1 MSLPKTFLF
10 LLPSGRRPGSRPGAS
25 RPCALA
31 AQDIP
36 IGEFASLTGGNATFG
51 QSSHNGTAL
60 AIDEVN
66 ARGGVLNGTKLRLL
80 TEDDQS
86 KAGEPANIVKK
97 FISNDKVA
105 AVLGEVASSKSLEAA
120 PICQTARIPMISPAS
135 TNPKVTQIGDF
146 VFRVCFLDEFQGK
159 CIARYAAE
167 TLKVKKAGMLVD
179 VKQDYSTGLAGYIRD
194 NFTRLGGQILTEKS
208 YSSGDKDFKAQL
220 TAIKSEH
227 PDVIFVPGYY
237 TEVSEIARQA
247 RQLGIKVPLMGG
259 DGWDSDRLVANG
271 GTALEGDYF
280 TDHFTSEDQAP
291 LIQEF
296 VKKYKAKYGN
306 APDAMAA
313 LGYDSALILAD
324 AIKRA
329 GTPDADKLRA
339 AIADTKDFQGVTGK
353 VTIDAN
359 RNASKSAVMIEIK
372 DKKFVSVATIQP

>member
-1 MSLPKTFLF
+1 MPKPF
-10 LLPSGRRPGSRPGAS
+10 LLSWPGVA
-25 RPCALA
+25 ALGLCMLPVARVA
-31 AQDIP
+31 AQDIAV
-36 IGEFASLTGGNATFG
+36 GEYASLTGGNATFG
-51 QSSHNGTAL
+51 TSSHAGTAL

-66 ARGGVLNGTKLRLL
+66 ARGGVLNGVKLRLL

-120 PICQTARIPMISPAS
+120 PICQTAGIPMISPAS
-135 TNPKVTQIGDF
+135 TNPKVTQIGDHI
-146 VFRVCFLDEFQGK
+146 FRVCFLDEFQGK
-159 CIARYAAE
+159 CIARYAAN
-167 TLKVKKAGMLVD
+167 TLKAKKAGVLID
-179 VKQDYSTGLAGYIRD
+179 VKQDYSTGLAGFIKD
-194 NFTRLGGQILTEKS
+194 NFTQAGGAIVAEKS

-220 TAIKSEH
+220 TAIKAAG

-280 TDHFTSEDQAP
+280 TDHFTSEDTAP
-291 LIQEF
+291 MVQDF
-296 VKKYKAKYGN
+296 VKKYTAKYGKP
-306 APDAMAA
+306 PDAMAA

-353 VTIDAN
+353 ITIDAN

-372 DKKFVSVATIQP
+372 DKKFVSVAHIEP

>member
-1 MSLPKTFLF
+1 MPKPF
-10 LLPSGRRPGSRPGAS
+10 LLLLPGVAALGLSLAWAPSA
-25 RPCALA
+25 A

-36 IGEFASLTGGNATFG
+36 VGEYASLTGGNATFG

-60 AIDEVN
+60 AIDEIN
-66 ARGGVLNGTKLRLL
+66 ARGGVLNGQKLRLL

-120 PICQTARIPMISPAS
+120 PICQTARVPMISPAS

-159 CIARYAAE
+159 CIAQYAAD
-167 TLKVKKAGMLVD
+167 TLKVKSAGVLVD
-179 VKQDYSTGLAGYIRD
+179 VKQDYSTGLAGFIKD
-194 NFTRLGGQILTEKS
+194 AFTAKGGTIVAEKS

-220 TAIKSEH
+220 TAIKAAH

-247 RQLGIKVPLMGG
+247 RQLGIKAPLMGG

-291 LIQEF
+291 MIQEF

-306 APDAMAA
+306 PPDAMAA
-313 LGYDSALILAD
+313 LGYDSAMLLAD
-324 AIKRA
+324 ALKRA

-353 VTIDAN
+353 ITIDPN

-372 DKKFVSVATIQP
+372 DKVFKSVATIQP

>member
-1 MSLPKTFLF
+1 MPKPFFF
-10 LLPSGRRPGSRPGAS
+10 LLPSVAAIGLSLIPAS
-25 RPCALA
+25 GALA
-31 AQDIP
+31 QEIAV
-36 IGEFASLTGGNATFG
+36 GEYASLTGGNATFG

-66 ARGGVLNGTKLRLL
+66 AKGGVLNGEKLKLI

-97 FISNDKVA
+97 FISNDKVV

-159 CIARYAAE
+159 CIAHYAAQ
-167 TLKVKKAGMLVD
+167 TLKAKRAGLLVD
-179 VKQDYSTGLAGYIRD
+179 VKQDYSTGLAQFIKD
-194 NFTRLGGQILTEKS
+194 NFTQSGGQIVSEKS

-220 TAIKSEH
+220 TAIKGDH

-280 TDHFTSEDQAP
+280 TDHFTSEDSSP
-291 LIQEF
+291 IIQEF

>member
-1 MSLPKTFLF
+1 MPKPF
-10 LLPSGRRPGSRPGAS
+10 LLSWPGVA
-25 RPCALA
+25 ALGLCIFPLAQAA
-31 AQDIP
+31 AQDIA
-36 IGEFASLTGGNATFG
+36 IGEYASLTGGNATFG
-51 QSSHNGTAL
+51 TSSHAGTAL

-66 ARGGVLNGTKLRLL
+66 ARGGVLNGVKLKLL

-159 CIARYAAE
+159 CIARYAAN
-167 TLKVKKAGMLVD
+167 TLKAKKAGVLID
-179 VKQDYSTGLAGYIRD
+179 VKQDYSTGLAGFIKD
-194 NFTRLGGQILTEKS
+194 NFTQAGGSIVAEKS

-220 TAIKSEH
+220 TSIKAAN

-247 RQLGIKVPLMGG
+247 RQLGIKAPLMGG

-271 GTALEGDYF
+271 GNALEGDYF
-280 TDHFTSEDQAP
+280 TDHFTSEDNAP
-291 LIQEF
+291 IVQDF

-353 VTIDAN
+353 ITIDPN

-372 DKKFVSVATIQP
+372 DKKFVSVAHIEP

>member
-1 MSLPKTFLF
+1 MPKPF
-10 LLPSGRRPGSRPGAS
+10 LLSWPGVA
-25 RPCALA
+25 ALGLCVFPMAQAA
-31 AQDIP
+31 AQDIA

-51 QSSHNGTAL
+51 TSSHAGTAL

-66 ARGGVLNGTKLRLL
+66 ARGGVLNGVKLKLL

-97 FISNDKVA
+97 FISSDKVA

-120 PICQTARIPMISPAS
+120 PICQTAGIPMISPAS
-135 TNPKVTQIGDF
+135 TNPKVTQIGDHI
-146 VFRVCFLDEFQGK
+146 FRVCFLDEFQGK
-159 CIARYAAE
+159 CIARFAAN
-167 TLKVKKAGMLVD
+167 TLKAKKAGVLID
-179 VKQDYSTGLAGYIRD
+179 VKQDYSTGLAGFIKD
-194 NFTRLGGQILTEKS
+194 NFTQAGGQIVAEKS

-220 TAIKSEH
+220 TSIKAAN

-247 RQLGIKVPLMGG
+247 RQLGIKAPLMGG

-280 TDHFTSEDQAP
+280 TDHFTSEDSAP
-291 LIQEF
+291 MVQDF

-324 AIKRA
+324 ALKRA

-353 VTIDAN
+353 ITIDPN

-372 DKKFVSVATIQP
+372 DKKFVSVAHIEP

>member
-1 MSLPKTFLF
+1 MPKPF
-10 LLPSGRRPGSRPGAS
+10 LLLIPGVA
-25 RPCALA
+25 ALGLSLSLAPRAA
-31 AQDIP
+31 AQDIA
-36 IGEFASLTGGNATFG
+36 IGEYASLTGSNATFG
-51 QSSHNGTAL
+51 QSSHKGTEL

-66 ARGGVLNGTKLRLL
+66 ARGGVLNGQKLRLL

-120 PICQTARIPMISPAS
+120 PICQTSQIPMISPAS
-135 TNPKVTQIGDF
+135 TNPKVTQIGDYI
-146 VFRVCFLDEFQGK
+146 FRVCFLDEFQGK
-159 CIARYAAE
+159 CIARYATD
-167 TLKVKKAGMLVD
+167 TLKVKKAGVLID
-179 VKQDYSTGLAGYIRD
+179 VKQDYSTGLAGFIKE
-194 NFTRLGGQILTEKS
+194 NFTQLGGQIVAEKS

-220 TAIKSEH
+220 TAIKAAG

-247 RQLGIKVPLMGG
+247 RQLGIKAPLMGG

-291 LIQEF
+291 LIQDF
-296 VKKYKAKYGN
+296 VKKYKAKYGS

-313 LGYDSALILAD
+313 LGYDSALLLAD
-324 AIKRA
+324 ALKRA
-329 GTPDADKLRA
+329 GTPDAAKLRA

-353 VTIDAN
+353 ITIDSG

-372 DKKFVSVATIQP
+372 DKVFKSVATIQP

>member
-1 MSLPKTFLF
+1 MPKPF
-10 LLPSGRRPGSRPGAS
+10 LLSWPGVA
-25 RPCALA
+25 ALGLCVFPVARAA
-31 AQDIP
+31 AQDIAV
-36 IGEFASLTGGNATFG
+36 GEYASLTGGNATFG
-51 QSSHNGTAL
+51 TSSHAGTAL

-66 ARGGVLNGTKLRLL
+66 ARGGVLNGVKLRLL

-120 PICQTARIPMISPAS
+120 PICQTAGIPMISPAS
-135 TNPKVTQIGDF
+135 TNPKVTQIGDHI
-146 VFRVCFLDEFQGK
+146 FRVCFLDEFQGK
-159 CIARYAAE
+159 CIARFAAT
-167 TLKVKKAGMLVD
+167 TLKAKKAGVLID
-179 VKQDYSTGLAGYIRD
+179 VKQDYSTGLAGFIKD
-194 NFTRLGGQILTEKS
+194 NFTQAGGSIVAEKS

-220 TAIKSEH
+220 TSIKAAN

-280 TDHFTSEDQAP
+280 TDHFTSEDTSPMVQD
-291 LIQEF
+291 F
-296 VKKYKAKYGN
+296 VKKYQAKYGK

-353 VTIDAN
+353 ITIDPN

-372 DKKFVSVATIQP
+372 DKKFVSVAHIEP

>member
-1 MSLPKTFLF
+1 MPKPYLFSLPGFV
-10 LLPSGRRPGSRPGAS
+10 
-25 RPCALA
+25 ALGLCVFPVAQAA
-31 AQDIP
+31 AQDIA
-36 IGEFASLTGGNATFG
+36 IGEYASLTGGNATFG
-51 QSSHNGTAL
+51 TSSHAGTAL

-66 ARGGVLNGTKLRLL
+66 ARGGVLNGVKLRLL

-120 PICQTARIPMISPAS
+120 PICQTAGIPMISPAS
-135 TNPKVTQIGDF
+135 TNPKVTQIGDHI
-146 VFRVCFLDEFQGK
+146 FRVCFLDEFQGK
-159 CIARYAAE
+159 CIARYAAN
-167 TLKVKKAGMLVD
+167 TLKAKKAGVLID
-179 VKQDYSTGLAGYIRD
+179 VKQDYSTGLAGFIKD
-194 NFTRLGGQILTEKS
+194 NFTQAGGAIVAEKS

-220 TAIKSEH
+220 TSIKAAN

-247 RQLGIKVPLMGG
+247 RQLGIKAPLMGG

-280 TDHFTSEDQAP
+280 TDHFTSEDSAP
-291 LIQEF
+291 MVQDF

-324 AIKRA
+324 ALKRA

-353 VTIDAN
+353 ITIDPN

-372 DKKFVSVATIQP
+372 DKKFVSVAHIEP

>member
-1 MSLPKTFLF
+1 MPKPSLLSLP
-10 LLPSGRRPGSRPGAS
+10 GIA
-25 RPCALA
+25 ALGLCVFPVAQAA
-31 AQDIP
+31 AQDIA
-36 IGEFASLTGGNATFG
+36 IGEYASLTGGNATFG
-51 QSSHNGTAL
+51 TSSHAGTAL

-66 ARGGVLNGTKLRLL
+66 ARGGVLNGVKLKLL

-120 PICQTARIPMISPAS
+120 PICQTAGIPMISPAS
-135 TNPKVTQIGDF
+135 TNPKVTQIGDHI
-146 VFRVCFLDEFQGK
+146 FRVCFLDEFQGK
-159 CIARYAAE
+159 CIARFAAT
-167 TLKVKKAGMLVD
+167 TLKAKKAGVLID
-179 VKQDYSTGLAGYIRD
+179 VKQDYSTGLAGFIKD
-194 NFTRLGGQILTEKS
+194 NFTQAGGAIVAEKS

-220 TAIKSEH
+220 TSIKAAN

-280 TDHFTSEDQAP
+280 TDHFTSEDSTPMVQD
-291 LIQEF
+291 F

-324 AIKRA
+324 ALKRA

-339 AIADTKDFQGVTGK
+339 AIADTKNFQGVTGK
-353 VTIDAN
+353 ITIDPN

-372 DKKFVSVATIQP
+372 DKKFVSVAHIEP